1 VKAFGLAQA
10 ADWPGLRA
18 SGAEAGDEIKV
29 ILNFGRVK
37 VRRQRGQPLLIQ
49 GQAGFQEFSGAAKKN
64 HAHIHELLSLNSR
77 RQADERIIK

>member
-1 VKAFGLAQA
+1 
-10 ADWPGLRA
+10 
-18 SGAEAGDEIKV
+18 
-29 ILNFGRVK
+29 
-37 VRRQRGQPLLIQ
+37 LIQ